1 MRSEHIFVVNF
12 FPRDNVQLF
21 SQPQHSQLCKA
32 FLALDTIPKSTDLA
46 MSVVVFDF
54 FYQYRSY
61 EKTRVDRSNHR
72 WNWRSDYCITSVIS

>member
-12 FPRDNVQLF
+12 FPRDDVQLF
-21 SQPQHSQLCKA
+21 PQPQHSQLCKA

-46 MSVVVFDF
+46 MGVVVFDF

-72 WNWRSDYCITSVIS
+72 WN